1 MSQDDLQSR
10 IESMVAPLAEE
21 LGLEI
26 HDVEVKAQQ
35 DGLVRIILDRKDAS
49 GPGTGVSIGELGE
62 ITRQLDYL
70 LDVED
75 IIPFSYRLEVSSPG
89 VERDL
94 TRPQHY
100 TRYLGEEV
108 RMVLRAPTADN
119 WNVLKG
125 KLVAFDGL
133 NITID
138 CEDGVRRETTLD
150 AVKKARTVYDF
161 SSSNPAPK
169 KGKRAKSN
177 DSGKAGES

>member
-10 IESMVAPLAEE
+10 IEAMVLPLCDE

-26 HDVEVKAQQ
+26 HDVEVRAQQ
-35 DGLVRIILDRKDAS
+35 DGLVRIIVDRVGAS
-49 GPGTGVSIGELGE
+49 GPGTGVTIGEIGE

-75 IIPFSYRLEVSSPG
+75 FIPFSYRLEVSSPG

-108 RMVLRAPTADN
+108 RLVLRVPTSDN
-119 WNVLKG
+119 WNVLRG
-125 KLVAFDGL
+125 KLAAFDGL
-133 NITID
+133 TISID

-161 SSSNPAPK
+161 SSTNPEPK

-177 DSGKAGES
+177 DSGKAGGS